1 MSRRP
6 TWPEELDA
14 FIREAATKR
23 FAWGRW
29 DCFLFAAEGVRRLGG
44 PNIAAGI
51 KGTYSDAEGAS
62 AAIAA
67 WGQDLEDGLTARC
80 GGLGMQEIPPAL
92 ARRGDLVV
100 LRLPGGP
107 TAGICGGSTAWCAG
121 PTGVVSVPMTAASKA
136 WAV

>member
-1 MSRRP
+1 MTRRA
-6 TWPEELDA
+6 TWPEELDS
-14 FIREAATKR
+14 FIRDAAGKR

-51 KGTYSDAEGAS
+51 KGTYNDAAGA
-62 AAIAA
+62 AEAIAA

-80 GGLGMQEIPPAL
+80 AALDMQEIPPAL

-107 TAGICGGSTAWCAG
+107 TAGLCGGSTAWATG
-121 PTGVVSVPMTAASKA
+121 PSGVVSVPMSLASKA